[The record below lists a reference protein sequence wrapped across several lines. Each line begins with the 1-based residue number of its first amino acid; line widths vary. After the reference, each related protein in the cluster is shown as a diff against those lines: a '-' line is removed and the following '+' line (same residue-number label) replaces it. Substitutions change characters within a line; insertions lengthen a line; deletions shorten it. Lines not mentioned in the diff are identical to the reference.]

1 MKDRIGEMK
10 ERELRQ
16 RELRR
21 VKKENARLEAQ
32 NKALRRTLGRPE
44 ISSSQPQ
51 PHSGRNSGDKNLR
64 ARMRLHD
71 LLFRR

>member
-16 RELRR
+16 RELRQLR
-21 VKKENARLEAQ
+21 KENAMLEAQ
-32 NKALRRTLGRPE
+32 NKGLRRTLGRPE

-51 PHSGRNSGDKNLR
+51 PHSGGNSCKKNLR